1 MTNHS
6 IDRES
11 GQPASHAQSGTKQ
24 SQTPGPS
31 SAGDHS
37 RRSGE
42 QQHDRIRERY
52 YKQGSDPSQSGYG
65 NQSDPASRDATGDA
79 SEPSGQTPQGTP
91 PPDRWQPAL
100 DEAKIESGQQQGPD
114 PHSQKRAAS
123 D

>member
-1 MTNHS
+1 MK
-6 IDRES
+6 
-11 GQPASHAQSGTKQ
+11 QPRTQG
-24 SQTPGPS
+24 S

-52 YKQGSDPSQSGYG
+52 YKQGSDLSQSGYG
-65 NQSDPASRDATGDA
+65 SQSDPTSRDATGDA
-79 SEPSGQTPQGTP
+79 SEPSGQAPQGTP

-100 DEAKIESGQQQGPD
+100 DEAKSESGPQRGSH
-114 PHSQKRAAS
+114 PHHQKQAAS